1 MTHIIKTLSIAILCI
16 SATAFMLFTST
27 SFADNAKPMTAA
39 RMVAANPALEGRL
52 VEVQVNG
59 MVCDFCAQSL
69 IKVLQKKD
77 SVEEVTI
84 SLETKLMIITQA
96 QGKSISDE
104 EVREAV
110 NWAGYDT
117 ASIKRV

>member
-1 MTHIIKTLSIAILCI
+1 MIKILSIVIASL
-16 SATAFMLFTST
+16 TLFTAT
-27 SFADNAKPMTAA
+27 GFADEVKPVTAA
-39 RMVAANPALEGRL
+39 DMVAANPALEGRL

-69 IKVLQKKD
+69 TKVLQKKD
-77 SVEEVTI
+77 SVEKVDI

-96 QGKSISDE
+96 EGKTISDE
-104 EVREAV
+104 EVTEAV
-110 NWAGYDT
+110 TWAGYDI